1 MFKKKELTSQNP
13 QVQAESLNKEN
24 SSHEGIYVLGS
35 GCAKCNNLENAVKE
49 ALSELGINESVGH
62 ITDFVEIAK
71 FGVMSTPAL
80 VIDNQVVSYGKV
92 LKKEE
97 VIEILHKV
105 RN

>member
-1 MFKKKELTSQNP
+1 MFKKKELSRQEP
-13 QVQAESLNKEN
+13 QLQSKSLVKANDSEK
-24 SSHEGIYVLGS
+24 GIFVLGS
-35 GCAKCNNLENAVKE
+35 GCTKCNNLEQAVTE
-49 ALSELGINESVGH
+49 ALNELGINESVGH

-97 VIEILHKV
+97 VIDILHKV